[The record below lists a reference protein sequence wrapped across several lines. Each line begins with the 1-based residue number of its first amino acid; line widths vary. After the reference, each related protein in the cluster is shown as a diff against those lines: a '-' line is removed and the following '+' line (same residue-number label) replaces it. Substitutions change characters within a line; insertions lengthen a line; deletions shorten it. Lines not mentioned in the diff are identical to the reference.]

1 MAVSDQ
7 FIPATATLHQDNKG
21 MTGQVTYRVEEADLF
36 NPLLPTPGDVWPGP
50 QDLPY
55 LRCIEANWTQ
65 NECGWW
71 TAVYEYSTERQL
83 GEDFCDVSVSGA
95 VENVDTTQGWTWK
108 DTGTKVEIDIPTP
121 IGVEVYEITM
131 RKETLDYGA
140 LRTAINCVNDRVFH
154 GYAAGTLLL
163 ETYRVTQSYT
173 LAGETSSAQISYSF
187 KYNPNGHNM
196 VWRPPLQDV
205 DADGNGLVYQ
215 NKDSEKTDSYTTDVT
230 LVGAKVYVNS
240 AAPVGGKPAGVGAWD
255 TPQLNGAN
263 RYDECDFAATLGLPK
278 NPGDG

>member
-7 FIPATATLHQDNKG
+7 LIPASATLHQDSKG
-21 MTGQVTYRVEEADLF
+21 MTGQLSYLVDEADLF
-36 NPLLPTPGDVWPGP
+36 NPLLPTPGSVWPGP

-65 NECGWW
+65 RECDIWA
-71 TAVYEYSTERQL
+71 AVYEFSTERQL

-108 DTGTKVEIDIPTP
+108 DTGTTVEIDIPTP
-121 IGVEVYEITM
+121 IGVEVYEITV
-131 RKETLDYGA
+131 RKEVLDYSA

-154 GYAAGTLLL
+154 SYAAGTLLL

-173 LAGETSSAQISYSF
+173 LAGETSSAQVSYSF
-187 KYNPNGHNM
+187 KYNAQGHNK

-230 LVGAKVYVNS
+230 LVGAKVYVDS
-240 AAPVGGKPAGVGAWD
+240 AAPVGGAPAGVGAWD
-255 TPQLNGAN
+255 TPQLSGAN
-263 RYDECDFAATLGLPK
+263 RYAECDFATVLGLPK

>member
-7 FIPATATLHQDNKG
+7 FIPATATLHQDSKG
-21 MTGQVTYRVEEADLF
+21 MTGQLSYLVDEADLF
-36 NPLLPTPGDVWPGP
+36 NPLLPTPGSVWPGP

-65 NECGWW
+65 RECDIWA
-71 TAVYEYSTERQL
+71 AVYEFSTERQL

-121 IGVEVYEITM
+121 IGVEVYEITV
-131 RKETLDYGA
+131 RKEVLDYSA

-154 GYAAGTLLL
+154 SYAAGTLLL

-173 LAGETSSAQISYSF
+173 LAGETSSAQVSYSF
-187 KYNPNGHNM
+187 KYNANGHNK

-230 LVGAKVYVNS
+230 LVGAKVYVDS
-240 AAPVGGKPAGVGAWD
+240 AAPVGGAPAGVGAWD
-255 TPQLNGAN
+255 TPQLSGAN
-263 RYDECDFAATLGLPK
+263 RYAECDFATVLGLPR
-278 NPGDG
+278 NAGDG